1 MSLGVVSPPSLLEE
15 RYAPRARTFTGS
27 DADSRRATAAIR
39 SLIDRG
45 LSKESPADEH
55 ARAIATLGCLSGPT
69 EIQAA
74 LELLGG
80 RSAGPDRIGSEPE
93 VRKALFQSL
102 AAEPTVGQARL
113 VEFAVTSQDPVRRQ
127 AADALPD
134 TLSPAAAGELARWL
148 ASGRELYINQAATL
162 AGAHPAAE
170 LIPSL
175 VSAQYAP
182 PRVKRGDEAWIAIG
196 QSVHY
201 VQGQIPVVG
210 SGSASYQP
218 VIGTIYEGSLF
229 RVMESVV
236 EIYRTEVHL
245 SLGRVTEELTG
256 QPPPPFGY
264 DQARW
269 MQWYRQEFPR
279 LAAERRLELEHRHTE
294 SNSRATPSN
303 RDS

>member
-1 MSLGVVSPPSLLEE
+1 MLEE
-15 RYAPRARTFTGS
+15 RYAPVDRAFTGS
-27 DADSRRATAAIR
+27 DAGERRATAAIR
-39 SLIDRG
+39 SLVARG
-45 LSKESPADEH
+45 LSKDSPPSDYE
-55 ARAIATLGCLSGPT
+55 RAIATLEHLSGPI
-69 EIQAA
+69 EIHAA
-74 LELLGG
+74 IEVLGEHG
-80 RSAGPDRIGSEPE
+80 AGPDRIKSEPA
-93 VRKALFQSL
+93 VRRALFRSL

-113 VEFAVTSQDPVRRQ
+113 VEFAVTAQDPVRKQ
-127 AADALPD
+127 AADALPI
-134 TLSPAAAGELARWL
+134 TLSGPARSELMRWL
-148 ASGRELYINQAATL
+148 RSGRELYTNRAASI

-210 SGSASYQP
+210 AGSAAYQP

-236 EIYRTEVHL
+236 EIYRTEVHFN
-245 SLGRVTEELTG
+245 LGRVAEELTG

-264 DQARW
+264 DEDRW
-269 MQWYRQEFPR
+269 MEWYRHDFPR
-279 LAAERRLELEHRHTE
+279 LAAERRLELERQREE
-294 SNSRATPSN
+294 SNSRSTPSN